1 MKHQQPSPKSERVP
15 VRGGPPSPADR
26 NSHSVPARSPAD
38 QGKQS
43 YTHANTRRDRNIS
56 VDLSPEQKAKLKKLA
71 EDSGIKVTEYLRAV
85 IDYAISKEM
94 KATVQFTLHH

>member
-1 MKHQQPSPKSERVP
+1 M
-15 VRGGPPSPADR
+15 
-26 NSHSVPARSPAD
+26 
-38 QGKQS
+38 
-43 YTHANTRRDRNIS
+43 
-56 VDLSPEQKAKLKKLA
+56 DLSPEQKAKLKKLA